1 MLTPYPGVIDAYTV
15 TTRVNTP
22 KMGPG
27 TDSAAETFSSSTA
40 GTKVSR
46 GLAPISLAGWARL
59 ALNNQPLRLP
69 ASAGITPG
77 ESGSRS
83 PPLTDYLHADGRYY
97 AATVPLWQFH
107 IMRL

>member
-69 ASAGITPG
+69 ISARIPRADQGRGHRHSLITCMPKVGISRPLCHPG
-77 ESGSRS
+77 SS
-83 PPLTDYLHADGRYY
+83 T
-97 AATVPLWQFH
+97 
-107 IMRL
+107 